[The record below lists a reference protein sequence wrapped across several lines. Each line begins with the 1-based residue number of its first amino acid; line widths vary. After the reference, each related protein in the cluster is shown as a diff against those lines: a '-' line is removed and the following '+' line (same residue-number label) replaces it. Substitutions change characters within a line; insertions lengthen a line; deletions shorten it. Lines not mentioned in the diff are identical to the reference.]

1 MLADLGFFVLADL
14 GFFGLERMSRECHV
28 TN

>member
-14 GFFGLERMSRECHV
+14 GFFGLERMSHECHV